1 MLGPPAGPLMATLQM
16 RMILALVGAL
26 ATLSVAAAALA
37 APSERDDIKSITLA
51 QRVID
56 RGHAATWRNWTIG
69 FARGRPFSDY
79 SDEGTTL
86 RGLRCVS
93 ATTGPI
99 ACHIFIA
106 MRRFASFP
114 HYCELSQDVDP
125 KSRHWPGRIDSPT
138 ATRYYPPPPS
148 PSSPCN

>member
-1 MLGPPAGPLMATLQM
+1 MATLQM

-99 ACHIFIA
+99 GCHIFMA
-106 MRRFASFP
+106 MRRFESFP
-114 HYCELSQDVDP
+114 HYCELSPDRDP
-125 KSRHWPGRIDSPT
+125 KSGHWPRRIDCPT
-138 ATRYYPPPPS
+138 EIRYYGS
-148 PSSPCN
+148 ATSTSSR